1 MSKRIMIVDDAEY
14 MREMLEEIIE
24 TYDASNMYEI
34 VGVAADGVEAIT
46 KYRELMDAGKR
57 PDVVT
62 LDIVM
67 PNMDGVVV
75 INELKKHDPDVNV
88 IAISALGSPD
98 TIDRVMQAGAK
109 EYIIKPFSVD
119 DLMDTIRNVC
129 TPDAGTGI
137 TNRKLAL
144 VFTKENVLSGTI
156 SASEDGE
163 VVVAVGAAAI
173 DAISNYH
180 AGEQVKVH
188 IDPANIELQK
198 HPDTTKNHLKGKV
211 AEIIQSSPVSQV
223 KLDCGFK
230 LAANVPSK
238 TLDTMHLS
246 VGDPVFANF
255 GPLAVHVKR

>member
-1 MSKRIMIVDDAEY
+1 MIVDDAEY
-14 MREMLEEIIE
+14 MREMIEEIIE
-24 TYDASNMYEI
+24 TYGAPGRYEI
-34 VGVAADGVEAIT
+34 AGVAADGDGAIA
-46 KYRELMDAGKR
+46 KYRELMDAGRR

-67 PNMDGVVV
+67 PNMDGVVL
-75 INELKKHDPDVNV
+75 INELKKHDQDVNI

-109 EYIIKPFSVD
+109 DYIIKPFSVD
-119 DLMDTIRNVC
+119 DLMDTIRNTC
-129 TPDAGTGI
+129 TPDAGTG
-137 TNRKLAL
+137 TTKRKPAL
-144 VFTKENVLSGTI
+144 IFTKENVLSGTI
-156 SASEDGE
+156 STSEDGQ
-163 VVVAVGAAAI
+163 VVVTVETATI
-173 DAISNYH
+173 DAISNYRT
-180 AGEQVKVH
+180 GEQVKVH

-230 LAANVPSK
+230 LAVNVPSK
-238 TLDTMHLS
+238 TLDKMRLS

-255 GPLAVHVKR
+255 GPLAVKVTR

>member
-1 MSKRIMIVDDAEY
+1 MIVDDAEY

-24 TYDASNMYEI
+24 TCDASDSYEI

-75 INELKKHDPDVNV
+75 INELKKHDPDANI

-98 TIDRVMQAGAK
+98 TIDRVMWAGAK
-109 EYIIKPFSVD
+109 DYIIKPFSVD
-119 DLMDTIRNVC
+119 DLMDAIKNTC
-129 TPDAGTGI
+129 DAGTGI
-137 TNRKLAL
+137 TKGKLAL

-156 SASEDGE
+156 TTSEDGQ
-163 VVVAVGAAAI
+163 VVVTVETATI
-173 DAISNYH
+173 DAISNYR
-180 AGEQVKVH
+180 AGEQVKIH

-198 HPDTTKNHLKGKV
+198 HPDTTKNNLKGKV
-211 AEIIQSSPVSQV
+211 TEIIQSSPVSQV

-238 TLDTMHLS
+238 TLDNMHLS
-246 VGDPVFANF
+246 IGDHIYANF
-255 GPLAVHVKR
+255 GPLAAHVKR